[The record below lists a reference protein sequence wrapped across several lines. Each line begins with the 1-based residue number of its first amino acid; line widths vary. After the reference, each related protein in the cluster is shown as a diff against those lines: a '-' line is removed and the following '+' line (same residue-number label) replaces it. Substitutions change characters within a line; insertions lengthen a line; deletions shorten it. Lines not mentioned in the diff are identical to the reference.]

1 MAVTEAALQ
10 AAIQA
15 KGYGTD
21 SATAQVE
28 AIKSAWRR
36 VLGLRRWPFLEATA
50 TTTATVGSE
59 TVSLA
64 AITDLARVEA
74 VRLTI
79 GTEGYGDLTFVER
92 GRLRNW
98 LASDRDQATP
108 DAWTFHAGAV
118 LLYPRPERAYTVT
131 IDYKK
136 RPAYNGSDIV
146 FPEGYE
152 DVLVWGA
159 ITELSFRQR
168 ELNGYA
174 DAQFKD
180 RLSEMIDD
188 YGLEQRQG
196 SREVGHSS
204 VWYEVRT

>member
-1 MAVTEAALQ
+1 MAVTEADLQ
-10 AAIQA
+10 ASIQA

-21 SATAQVE
+21 SATAQAV

-36 VLGLRRWPFLEATA
+36 VLGMRHWPFLEASQALTA
-50 TTTATVGSE
+50 TTGSE

-74 VRLTI
+74 VRLTF
-79 GTEGYGDLTFVER
+79 GTEGYGKLDFVER

-98 LASDRDQATP
+98 LGDDRDQGAPTC
-108 DAWTFHAGAV
+108 WTTHAGAL

-131 IDYKK
+131 VDYKK
-136 RPAYNGSDIV
+136 RPAYSAAAID
-146 FPEGYE
+146 FPEEYQ

-159 ITELSFRQR
+159 VSELTFRQR

-174 DAQFKD
+174 EQQFQD
-180 RLSEMIDD
+180 RLREMIGD
-188 YGLEQRQG
+188 YFIEQRQG
-196 SREVGHSS
+196 TREVGHSD
-204 VWYEVRT
+204 VWAEVRT